1 MNRVLLPNLF
11 FEEELQ
17 STVKLG
23 SAIARQLA
31 GELGPLIGLLAG
43 ENPAAGSESH
53 YPSHTRSI
61 VVVSEDSRPDDVP
74 SALQSVEFLTIDELA
89 VSKGLVSQSDSESAA
104 VWDAVPWGW
113 SDSAVAVL
121 QKAGLRVNA
130 PDIDVVRLINSRQ
143 FQSQFDAAI
152 DIFGVE
158 RLDSFGTLCRTLPE
172 VNAAIKAACEY
183 SQRGWVIKADL
194 SHASRNR
201 LLGTSS
207 VLRSEHRAWL
217 ESRFASSESV
227 YVEPWVERISE
238 CGLQFFVPQTGNALA
253 TIQFVGAAEMLTD
266 DAGQYRG
273 SIVRSTI
280 HDAVWQPAIDHCLQ
294 IARSAAAQGYFGPLG
309 FDCMVFRCPKHGHR
323 WLRLSH
329 DINGR
334 LTMGRVALSLRKFL
348 EPGET
353 GIWVHAANSGL
364 QNGNRTDEVSS
375 GSVRIIPTSPGWIGG
390 GAARN
395 GTALFVSA
403 DSDRLKAT
411 CAQILGQS
419 VKKIAASGI
428 DRHS

>member
-1 MNRVLLPNLF
+1 MNRVLFPNLF

-43 ENPAAGSESH
+43 ENPAAGAESH
-53 YPSHTRSI
+53 YPSQSRSI
-61 VVVSEDSRPDDVP
+61 VVVSEDSRPDNVP

-217 ESRFASSESV
+217 ELRFASCEWV

-238 CGLQFFVPQTGNALA
+238 CGLQFFVPQSGSA
-253 TIQFVGAAEMLTD
+253 TAAIQFVGAAEMLTD
-266 DAGQYRG
+266 EAGLYRG
-273 SIVRSTI
+273 SMVRWIVNDT
-280 HDAVWQPAIDHCLQ
+280 VWEPAIDHCLQ
-294 IARSAAAQGYFGPLG
+294 IAKLAAKHGYFGPLG
-309 FDCMVFRCPKHGHR
+309 FDCMVFRCPKHGR
-323 WLRLSH
+323 WWLRLSH

-334 LTMGRVALSLRKFL
+334 ITMGRIALSLRKFL

-353 GIWVHAANSGL
+353 GIWVHAVNSGL
-364 QNGNRTDEVSS
+364 QEANRPVEVSS
-375 GSVRIIPTSPGWIGG
+375 GSVRIIPTSPGRIGG
-390 GAARN
+390 KAART
-395 GTALFVSA
+395 GTALVVST
-403 DSDRLKAT
+403 DSERLKAICT
-411 CAQILGQS
+411 QILGQS
-419 VKKIAASGI
+419 VKLTPGFES